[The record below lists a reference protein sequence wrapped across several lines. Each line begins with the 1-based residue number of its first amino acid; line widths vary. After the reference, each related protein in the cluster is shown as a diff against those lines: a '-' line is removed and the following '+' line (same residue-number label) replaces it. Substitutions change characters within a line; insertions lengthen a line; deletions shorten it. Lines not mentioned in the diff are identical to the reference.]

1 MYSYRILL
9 IFCSALLSILLLVS
23 GRRGGRIP
31 IIHLIAH
38 PSSTGLAMFTVSVYC
53 IVPVA
58 APKKR

>member
-9 IFCSALLSILLLVS
+9 IFCSALLPILLVS